1 MMENH
6 KKITFDELK
15 NELLP
20 VIGGTIELLNFVD
33 FSEKDCFKIIK
44 KVEDWESKKDIDLLV
59 DIEPEKYLL
68 GNIIV
73 LNDILFYNKLVFL
86 VQLEKIKAFLSDYF
100 NEYHESFFN
109 GDVLLISIINKNLL
123 QFNHDGYLIIYDLP
137 IKLIEKGVDKYM
149 KLSSN
154 NR

>member
-1 MMENH
+1 M
-6 KKITFDELK
+6 IYCF
-15 NELLP
+15 
-20 VIGGTIELLNFVD
+20 TIN
-33 FSEKDCFKIIK
+33 
-44 KVEDWESKKDIDLLV
+44 
-59 DIEPEKYLL
+59 
-68 GNIIV
+68 
-73 LNDILFYNKLVFL
+73 LFFL

-109 GDVLLISIINKNLL
+109 GDVLLISIVNKKLL